1 MVRVESG
8 ARLPLTAG
16 SSCAAQVETPVLE
29 TSAGG
34 ADARPFTT
42 FHNALQQ
49 PYALRIA
56 TGKSERSAA
65 PADMQQRLLTCE
77 G

>member
-1 MVRVESG
+1 M
-8 ARLPLTAG
+8 
-16 SSCAAQVETPVLE
+16 LE

-56 TGKSERSAA
+56 TGK
-65 PADMQQRLLTCE
+65 RLPRLDQALALTAQDVHVASWHQMWHLL
-77 G
+77 

>member
-1 MVRVESG
+1 M
-8 ARLPLTAG
+8 
-16 SSCAAQVETPVLE
+16 LE

-56 TGKSERSAA
+56 TGWHKPCLKWAFLCTSTAQDGHVASWHQ
-65 PADMQQRLLTCE
+65 MWHLL
-77 G
+77 